1 MILGF
6 TRTNASE
13 FELLVMPHLPGLYRL
28 AYRFTGKR
36 EDAEDLVQDLLV
48 KVYPRRHELD
58 GGGQVRAWLAKV
70 LYRMFVDQWRGRQV
84 TPVYLVHDV
93 ESGAEGDPLD
103 KVAAEQDSLDHSVFC
118 TQRQRYLLAALER
131 LSEDH
136 RAILILHDVEGY
148 CLSELEP
155 ILELPLGTLK
165 SRLHRARANLRAVLE
180 PAGLADNL

>member
-6 TRTNASE
+6 TRTNVSD

-48 KVYPRRHELD
+48 KVYPRRHEVD
-58 GGGQVRAWLAKV
+58 ESGQVRAWLAKV
-70 LYRMFVDQWRGRQV
+70 MYRLFVDQWRSRRAA
-84 TPVYLVHDV
+84 PVFSAHDV
-93 ESGAEGDPLD
+93 GPESEGDPLD
-103 KVAAEQDSLDHSVFC
+103 SFVADQEGVDHAVFC
-118 TQRQRYLLAALER
+118 SQRQRFLLAALEQ

-148 CLSELEP
+148 CLSELER

-165 SRLHRARANLRAVLE
+165 SRLHRARAHLRTVLG
-180 PAGLADNL
+180 PAALADNL